1 MAYVVSISRDNYH
14 SVPFLQLPLLR
25 RLHNFSLESIPSP
38 TQSRQVVNDPAIRKL
53 AILSQVAVFKD
64 IIPGY
69 RIRSLTDQEKSEKVG
84 QAVTRLREWE
94 QGLVGVY
101 QKFLQLLESE
111 IKGRILDI
119 WSPQLCP
126 DRFCRKDGTC

>member
-1 MAYVVSISRDNYH
+1 
-14 SVPFLQLPLLR
+14 
-25 RLHNFSLESIPSP
+25 
-38 TQSRQVVNDPAIRKL
+38 VNDPAIRKL

-84 QAVTRLREWE
+84 QVVSKLREWE

-101 QKFLQLLESE
+101 QKFLQILESE
-111 IKGRILDI
+111 IKGRV
-119 WSPQLCP
+119 P
-126 DRFCRKDGTC
+126 DV